1 MIAYK
6 EDIIRNIRDD
16 FSDLLEQVI
25 EPIKI
30 QLTQIKMPD
39 PKVLTELK
47 QKETIIQKQLYDLN
61 NPSSEFRIKIQQ
73 KITEVRE
80 EVINHL
86 NEQSILFSSNG
97 LNKLL
102 QSEQATKENGGKW
115 IGQQLNLALESLG
128 AEIVLELRHAFE
140 RISRIEE
147 FQGMLK
153 YQVKDFSY
161 SIMEVN
167 AENEVPIHRRL
178 MSLVPGMGA
187 GFATNLVVGSLAG
200 FLDSVFLFLSLLP

>member
-1 MIAYK
+1 MYEKSHFSLIDSELQRLMIAYK

-115 IGQQLNLALESLG
+115 IGQQ
-128 AEIVLELRHAFE
+128 FE
-140 RISRIEE
+140 TWRW
-147 FQGMLK
+147 
-153 YQVKDFSY
+153 
-161 SIMEVN
+161 N
-167 AENEVPIHRRL
+167 H
-178 MSLVPGMGA
+178 LVPK
-187 GFATNLVVGSLAG
+187 
-200 FLDSVFLFLSLLP
+200 

>member
-1 MIAYK
+1 M
-6 EDIIRNIRDD
+6 
-16 FSDLLEQVI
+16 
-25 EPIKI
+25 
-30 QLTQIKMPD
+30 
-39 PKVLTELK
+39 
-47 QKETIIQKQLYDLN
+47 N

-167 AENEVPIHRRL
+167 AEMRY
-178 MSLVPGMGA
+178 
-187 GFATNLVVGSLAG
+187 
-200 FLDSVFLFLSLLP
+200 LFTDV